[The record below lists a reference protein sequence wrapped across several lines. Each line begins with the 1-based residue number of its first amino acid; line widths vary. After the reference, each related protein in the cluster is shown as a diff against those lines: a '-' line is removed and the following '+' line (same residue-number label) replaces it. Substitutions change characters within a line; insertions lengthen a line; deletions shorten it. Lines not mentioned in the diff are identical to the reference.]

1 MASFE
6 DALIS
11 PSATLVI
18 FFLPASMPCAE
29 MLGPSLMLKPALLIS
44 VSPSVTESNLT
55 SFFVATLYSLL
66 PSALVTSVTVML
78 SPSTTVVLA
87 AAAALL
93 TESIAS

>member
-1 MASFE
+1 
-6 DALIS
+6 
-11 PSATLVI
+11 
-18 FFLPASMPCAE
+18 
-29 MLGPSLMLKPALLIS
+29 MLKPALLMS
-44 VSPSVTESNLT
+44 VSPSLTESKLT

-66 PSALVTSVTVML
+66 PSALVTSVIVML